1 MGERLQRLARA
12 AHEIAK
18 HGHVGAIGADASCV
32 HRQTEA
38 FGLIEI
44 DTGIIEFG
52 EAESL
57 RWKHAVQSRRVHGP
71 GRTMPLP
78 WTSRQ
83 FIKLLPIAFVPS
95 RHSLLATRLVR
106 LQQT

>member
-12 AHEIAK
+12 SNKVAQHSHI
-18 HGHVGAIGADASCV
+18 GTVGADSSGV
-32 HRQTEA
+32 HRQTEP

-44 DTGIIEFG
+44 DTGVIEFG

-57 RWKHAVQSRRVHGP
+57 RWKHAVQARRVHGP

-78 WTSRQ
+78 WPPRQ

-95 RHSLLATRLVR
+95 RHSLLAT
-106 LQQT
+106 